1 MNSKLSKKN
10 FQQLNGQPTYRKMIN
25 STNLARAS
33 PQSLAPSQITL
44 SLEKELGMILK
55 RFKYEPSLA
64 NNNSLKPLLPDA
76 PVLERIHAIITHCK
90 TAAHKLALFLLTSQF
105 KSIKRWF
112 MGGDRKE
119 RSLIIQIITTLLD
132 VACTD
137 YASPTTASSIEAS
150 G

>member
-64 NNNSLKPLLPDA
+64 QQLPNNNSLRPLLPDA

-90 TAAHKLALFLLTSQF
+90 TAAHKLT
-105 KSIKRWF
+105 
-112 MGGDRKE
+112 
-119 RSLIIQIITTLLD
+119 
-132 VACTD
+132 
-137 YASPTTASSIEAS
+137 
-150 G
+150 